1 MIVEL
6 RGRLMSK
13 EDESC
18 VIDVGG
24 VGYGIE
30 MSHRSLDH
38 LGEVD
43 HAVHVFTHLVI
54 REDAWRLIGFAT
66 RTERQCFLD
75 MLQVSGVGVKAGL
88 ALLGHLGVDGLHEA
102 VAAGQWKQLKEAPG
116 IGAKLAQRIQLELST
131 KWLTATNDLPIGVL
145 GNDTMPP
152 QDEVMAGLLGLGYT
166 FDEAQAACK
175 QLPADLVEPGRR
187 LRQALRLLDR
197 TRGGTHHGGG

>member
-6 RGRLMSK
+6 RGRLISK
-13 EDESC
+13 NEDMC

-30 MSHRSLDH
+30 MSHRSLDQ
-38 LGEVD
+38 LGDVERT
-43 HAVHVFTHLVI
+43 VHVFTHLVI

-75 MLQVSGVGVKAGL
+75 MLQVTGVGVKAGL

-102 VAAGQWKQLKEAPG
+102 VATGQWKQLKGAPG

-131 KWLTATNDLPIGVL
+131 KWQVALEDPVITVSDNALPPG
-145 GNDTMPP
+145 T
-152 QDEVMAGLLGLGYT
+152 DEVLAGLLGLGYT
-166 FDEAQAACK
+166 FEEAQAVCK
-175 QLPADLVEPGRR
+175 QLPPDLVEPGRR
-187 LRQALRLLDR
+187 LREALRRLDR
-197 TRGGTHHGGG
+197 SRGGLHHGG

>member
-6 RGRLMSK
+6 RGRLISK
-13 EDESC
+13 DGETC

-38 LGEVD
+38 LGETD
-43 HAVHVFTHLVI
+43 RMVHVFTHLVV

-75 MLQVSGVGVKAGL
+75 MLQVTGVGVKAGL

-116 IGAKLAQRIQLELST
+116 IGAKLAQRIQLELSS
-131 KWLTATNDLPIGVL
+131 KWQTAGKDSPVGVIE
-145 GNDTMPP
+145 NPATPTT
-152 QDEVMAGLLGLGYT
+152 DEVLAGLLGLGYT
-166 FDEAQAACK
+166 FEEAQAACK
-175 QLPADLVEPGRR
+175 QLPADLVDPGRR
-187 LRQALRLLDR
+187 LREALRLLDR
-197 TRGGTHHGGG
+197 TRGGIHHGG